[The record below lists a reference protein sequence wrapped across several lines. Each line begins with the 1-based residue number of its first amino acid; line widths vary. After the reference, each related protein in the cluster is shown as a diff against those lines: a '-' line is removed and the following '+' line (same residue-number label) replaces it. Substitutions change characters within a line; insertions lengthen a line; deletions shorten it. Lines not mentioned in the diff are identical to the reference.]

1 VDRHRLSAMKKASRS
16 RALLVSAILTCI
28 SAASPI
34 AVGHEAGSTISTEF
48 SITGINLVEKGPFE
62 PGDVLAFELITDLP
76 KDQFHFIQISGECL
90 AYPAEWHEGTGDSFI
105 NSSYSRVAKAVA
117 VVSSGCSDGEHSIQE
132 VMLVAKDN
140 TYARL
145 LGDSSKLPKYTI
157 SKGHFVSTL
166 QAEKKNDSID
176 LKTVPASFILAKKGE
191 LKILNVPRLTNK
203 GQTISWTAI
212 GACQFKREFGSTDL
226 GGLIVATKPGTC
238 TISANTPWGS
248 HLFNPVNLA
257 KEVSIY
263 SSKAIK
269 CQLKNGKKLIYLETS
284 KCPKG
289 YVKK

>member
-1 VDRHRLSAMKKASRS
+1 MKKASRS

-28 SAASPI
+28 STASPI

-48 SITGINLVEKGPFE
+48 SITGIDLVEKGPFE
-62 PGDVLAFELITDLP
+62 PGDVLAFELTTDLP

-90 AYPAEWHEGTGDSFI
+90 AYPAEWHEGTEDRFI

-145 LGDSSKLPKYTI
+145 LGDSNKLPKYTI

-166 QAEKKNDSID
+166 QAEKTNDSID
-176 LKTVPASFILAKKGE
+176 LKTVPASLVLAKKGE

-212 GACQFKREFGSTDL
+212 GACQLKRELGSTDL

-257 KEVSIY
+257 KEVSVF

-269 CQLKNGKKLIYLETS
+269 CQLRNGKKIIYLETS